1 MAAAAKIAIEQDRPI
16 YLDYFSDSISKTCCI
31 GVRGEEKCLV
41 KSDTEY
47 TSPIASI
54 MRLKEEKVFLVLT
67 ENSLYVVSADI
78 PVKRIVASTTEGSA

>member
-16 YLDYFSDSISKTCCI
+16 YLDYFSDSIAKSCCI

-54 MRLKEEKVFLVLT
+54 MRLKEEKVFLILT

-78 PVKRIVASTTEGSA
+78 PVKRIVASTTEGTA